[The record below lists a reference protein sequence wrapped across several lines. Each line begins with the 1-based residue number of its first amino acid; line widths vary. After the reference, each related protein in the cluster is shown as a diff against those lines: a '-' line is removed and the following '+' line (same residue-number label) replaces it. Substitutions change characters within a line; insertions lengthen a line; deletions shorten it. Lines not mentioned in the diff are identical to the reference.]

1 MGAIDYKAVV
11 ATALGEVGYQGETY
25 SSKFSK
31 TLDSVNWYNGKK
43 DGACTWCAIF
53 VDYLF
58 YVNKGSLSDEEA
70 RQVVCE
76 PANHAANTGAGCT
89 QHAQMYKDK
98 GRWYTHKASGCPAQ
112 VGDQVFFKK
121 SNGAIYHTG
130 IVVDWDNSGIYT
142 VEGSTG
148 GAKVLKRFY
157 AYSDT
162 KLAGYGRPDY
172 YKYGDSKPEPAP
184 EPTPEPA
191 PTPTPDPT
199 PTPAPSNSYRV
210 NVNTVLNVRSGPGT
224 NYPVVGQLS
233 NGTIVTVYEQQ
244 NGWGRIGDSRWVSM
258 NYLSAVSNSGTPYT
272 VSVNSVLNVRKGPG
286 TSYPVVDQLKNG
298 TKVYVSETSNSWGK
312 IGTDR
317 WVSMNYL
324 K

>member
-1 MGAIDYKAVV
+1 MIMGSAYAKNVVDTAIN
-11 ATALGEVGYQGETY
+11 EIGYQGETY
-25 SSKFSK
+25 SSKYSK
-31 TLDSVNWYNGKK
+31 TLDSVNWYNGRK

-53 VDYLF
+53 VDYCI
-58 YVNKGSLSDEEA
+58 YVNKGNLSDEEA
-70 RQVVCE
+70 RQIVCE
-76 PANHAANTGAGCT
+76 PSNHAANTGAGCT

-98 GRWYTHKASGCPAQ
+98 GRWYTHTAKGCPAQ

-130 IVVDWDNSGIYT
+130 IVVDWDNNGIYT

-162 KLAGYGRPDY
+162 KLAGYGRPDW
-172 YKYGDSKPEPAP
+172 YKYEDSKPDPTPEPQP
-184 EPTPEPA
+184 EPTPE
-191 PTPTPDPT
+191 PT
-199 PTPAPSNSYRV
+199 PTPAPSDTYRV
-210 NVNTVLNVRSGPGT
+210 CVNTSLNVRLGPGT
-224 NYPVVGQLS
+224 SYPVVGALS
-233 NGTIVTVYEQQ
+233 NGTIVTVYETS
-244 NGWGRIGDSRWVSM
+244 NGWGRISTDSRWVSM
-258 NYLSAVSNSGTPYT
+258 NYLTAVSNSGTPYT

-286 TSYPVVDQLKNG
+286 TNYPIVDQLKND
-298 TKVYVSETSNSWGK
+298 TKVYVSETSNGWGK